1 MNSLNDRIGGVALSS
16 SHLSARLTEGV
27 QPPAGRSVDFDGFQ
41 LRSQTLDDVFID
53 VEASLDVHLDLD
65 RMVFGMRGATIG
77 FPTSAN
83 TWVRLSWREASKAA
97 RRSRTGP
104 ESASQLP
111 DAVMRPTLLRSHR
124 WSDPGRS
131 VEWRADESEMITAQA
146 VERNGIVHGEPD
158 LPDAWWGRLATSLSA
173 LSGYPTA
180 RMGVPQERVTRR
192 INQVF
197 GDQALD
203 TEVDEWRTAHC
214 ELHWGK
220 VTAPQCYLLDWESW
234 GMGPRGLDAA
244 RLWVTSLLVP
254 ALAER
259 VQAQFASDLT
269 SRSGLLSQLLV
280 CANVIEKH
288 RSKPNPGPL
297 LGPARLEAGRLIE
310 ALRSQQPGHPAA
322 RPQPNTENPRPMVL
336 KQPPHQTLLPD
347 LARTLIPPT
356 EDRWRDQHG
365 RLAPPFIAAFFDAL
379 AGTGHAP
386 VVEAASSTR
395 WTATLMTD
403 RVRWTADLKYRSGRR
418 MKLRSRLFVDNVE
431 HGAVG
436 TFEELAEVLRDP
448 DTYVQR
454 NREQLPELPPAVP
467 AAVVPPDLR
476 KQLTAASHKGRAT
489 STVVTA
495 HRITE
500 RYWVLRALRPDGV
513 DIRIGFQPGVG
524 NTWEQD
530 TSSAVAKHG
539 QRDITWQLRNH
550 AAALAD
556 MLATFDDVEE
566 GDSGRL
572 LRTHGGSRSNS
583 VEIRRDSVIRV

>member
-1 MNSLNDRIGGVALSS
+1 MNSLIDRIHGVALPS
-16 SHLSARLTEGV
+16 SHLSARDTECV
-27 QPPAGRSVDFDGFQ
+27 QLPAGRSVDFDGFQ

-53 VEASLDVHLDLD
+53 VEASLDVRLDLD
-65 RMVFGMRGATIG
+65 RMVFGTRGATVG
-77 FPTSAN
+77 FPTSAK

-97 RRSRTGP
+97 GRSRTGP
-104 ESASQLP
+104 ESASRLP
-111 DAVMRPTLLRSHR
+111 DAVTRPTLLRVHR
-124 WSDPGRS
+124 WSDPNRS

-146 VERNGIVHGEPD
+146 VERSGIIHSEPD
-158 LPDAWWGRLATSLSA
+158 LPGAWWDRLATSLSA
-173 LSGYPTA
+173 LSGCPTA

-197 GDQALD
+197 GDQALE

-220 VTAPQCYLLDWESW
+220 VTTPQCYLLDWESW

-244 RLWVTSLLVP
+244 RLWGASLLVP

-269 SRSGLLSQLLV
+269 SRSGLLSQLFV

-288 RSKPNPGPL
+288 RSKLNPGPL
-297 LGPARLEAGRLIE
+297 LGPARHEAGRLIE
-310 ALRSQQPGHPAA
+310 ALQSLQPGHPAA
-322 RPQPNTENPRPMVL
+322 RPRPHTENPRPMVL
-336 KQPPHQTLLPD
+336 KQPPHQTLALD
-347 LARTLIPPT
+347 VARTLIPPT
-356 EDRWRDQHG
+356 EERWRDQHG

-379 AGTGHAP
+379 AGTGHVP
-386 VVEAASSTR
+386 VVEAVSSTR

-403 RVRWTADLKYRSGRR
+403 RVRWTADLKHRIGQR

-431 HGAVG
+431 HGAVR

-448 DTYVQR
+448 DAYVQR
-454 NREQLPELPPAVP
+454 NGEQLPKLPPAVP
-467 AAVVPPDLR
+467 AAVVPPDIR
-476 KQLTAASHKGRAT
+476 KQLTAAGHKGRAT

-495 HRITE
+495 HRVTE
-500 RYWVLRALRPDGV
+500 RYWVLRALRANGV
-513 DIRIGFQPGVG
+513 DIRVGFRPSVG

-530 TSSAVAKHG
+530 VSSAVAKQG
-539 QRDITWQLRNH
+539 QRDLTWQLLNN

-556 MLATFDDVEE
+556 MLSTLDDVEE
-566 GDSGRL
+566 GGSGRL
-572 LRTHGGSRSNS
+572 LSAHGGVRSNS
-583 VEIRRDSVIRV
+583 VEVRRDSVIRV